1 MSESDHA
8 VAGGRCVTSRR
19 PGPVERIQ
27 ELFRRAPSWT
37 VPEMA
42 PHGLHREV
50 DLDRPAARHEDSRRR
65 PPRGLG

>member
-1 MSESDHA
+1 
-8 VAGGRCVTSRR
+8 
-19 PGPVERIQ
+19 VERIQ